1 MKKLTYI
8 SAILLVLI
16 TAGCTSSNVPPA
28 HAHEP
33 ISLTEAQADQIM
45 LISIRQTWPDMSPGK
60 LTDGRLG
67 YSLELQRGLDVDRV
81 TAIAVPTE
89 GKYKFSV
96 WATSLT
102 SGETDTEA
110 RDELIRLIIAN
121 AETVGEF
128 Q

>member
-1 MKKLTYI
+1 MKTLTYI

-16 TAGCTSSNVPPA
+16 NVGCTSTNVPPA
-28 HAHEP
+28 HVHEP
-33 ISLTEAQADQIM
+33 VTLTADQADQII
-45 LISIRQTWPDMSPGK
+45 LISIRQTWPEVSAGK

-67 YSLELQRGLDVDRV
+67 YTFELQRGMDVDRV

-89 GKYKFSV
+89 DKYKFTV

-110 RDELIRLIIAN
+110 RDDLIRLIIAN
-121 AETVGEF
+121 AQTVGEF

>member
-1 MKKLTYI
+1 MKTFTYI

-16 TAGCTSSNVPPA
+16 NVGCTSTNVPPA

-33 ISLTEAQADQIM
+33 VTLTEQQADQII
-45 LISIRQTWPDMSPGK
+45 LISIRQTWPEVFAGK
-60 LTDGRLG
+60 LDDGRLG
-67 YSLELQRGLDVDRV
+67 YTFELQRGLNVDRV

-110 RDELIRLIIAN
+110 RDELTRLIISN
-121 AETVGEF
+121 AQTVGEF

>member
-33 ISLTEAQADQIM
+33 ITLTETQADQIM